1 MLSQTN
7 PNTVNI
13 LIQVQKYNNCLHTF
27 EDVNNDFLNAY
38 CRGVLLLYLYCAN
51 DLINYL
57 LANML

>member
-13 LIQVQKYNNCLHTF
+13 LIQVQKYNDCLHTF
-27 EDVNNDFLNAY
+27 EVVSNGFLNAY
-38 CRGVLLLYLYCAN
+38 CRDVLLLYVYCAN
-51 DLINYL
+51 DLINHL